1 VVIFLP
7 MGHSAWPSPL
17 KIQIGLSIVGA
28 ALTMFALTAWAGHR
42 SAEEARPRV
51 EHHLRQ
57 VDLLSQHFADLLKK
71 DCRRFDRPDEWR
83 TFLDGEL
90 DSATLLMAHLEQAW
104 VEAKHTG
111 DKDVRRAAKAP
122 RAQVDRAQRL
132 VTKLQACAG
141 DNGTSFDAA
150 AAWRRVERDVPR
162 RQAEIALPQ

>member
-1 VVIFLP
+1 MRILSALLVLQVV
-7 MGHSAWPSPL
+7 
-17 KIQIGLSIVGA
+17 
-28 ALTMFALTAWAGHR
+28 ALGGTAWAGHR
-42 SAEEARPRV
+42 SAEEARPRI
-51 EHHLRQ
+51 EHHLQQ
-57 VDLLSQHFADLLKK
+57 VDLLSQHFAGLLRQN
-71 DCRRFDRPDEWR
+71 CQRFDRPDEWR

-90 DSATLLMAHLEQAW
+90 DRATLLMAHLEQAW

-111 DKDVRRAAKAP
+111 DKDLRRAAKAP

-150 AAWRRVERDVPR
+150 AAWQRVERDVPR